1 MNDNPPPASGSYRGP
16 VLVDPA
22 NDRPGLRPDY
32 GYTAPS
38 RAPAPYRPWAQPS
51 ARWHGSP
58 ARDLARIV
66 WSAASLAL
74 LVAAVAWLFR
84 P

>member
-1 MNDNPPPASGSYRGP
+1 MNDNPPPRRAYRGP

-22 NDRPGLRPDY
+22 NDRPGLHPDY

-38 RAPAPYRPWAQPS
+38 RLRTSYRPWGARH
-51 ARWHGSP
+51 RWHGSP
-58 ARDLARIV
+58 ARDLGRIV
-66 WSAASLAL
+66 WTAASLAL